1 MKTAIYCRLS
11 SEDRDKL
18 SVDDDST
25 SIQNQKDM
33 LIKHAISN
41 GWEIY
46 SIYSDDDYSG
56 ADRNRPEFKR
66 LIKDA
71 KSRKFDIVL
80 CKTQSRFTRD
90 MELVERY
97 IHTEFPRLGI
107 RFISLI
113 DNADTDDKGN
123 KKSRQI
129 NALVNEWFLEELSDS
144 IKSVLTSRREQGLH
158 IGAFA
163 PYGYAKDPNAKGH
176 LIIDEEAA
184 AVVRRIFLLYL
195 AGKGKQLIART
206 LNEEGIP
213 NPTEYKR
220 LHGMVRNKKM
230 QCSPL
235 WSYFTI
241 TSILTN
247 EVYIGNMIQG
257 KSGVESYK
265 TQQKVVYPS
274 DQWIV
279 VTGTHDPIIDQEIWN
294 KTQELIQRKAARS
307 EKKPEGIFARKVRC
321 LNCGSRMHSVKNG
334 EKRGFK
340 CDRHTLSHDS
350 CIGAY
355 ISLRKLQRI
364 VIAQLH
370 ILSDELMDEELL
382 EAGIEPFSDLNQ
394 RKVELESALSA
405 LHRKIEADK
414 SVMKDQY
421 ILKIR
426 HQITE
431 KEYIENMIRI
441 TDEKNIDENRIVEL
455 TEQLSN
461 IEGTIASVEDKRA
474 LISKY
479 KNCRELSHEM
489 VAILIDY
496 IEVGKKD
503 PVSKETQVVI
513 HWNF

>member
-1 MKTAIYCRLS
+1 MKTAIYCRIS

-18 SVDDDST
+18 SADDDSI

-46 SIYSDDDYSG
+46 SIYSDDDFSG

-66 LIKDA
+66 LIQDA

-163 PYGYAKDPNAKGH
+163 PYGYAKDPDAKGH

-184 AVVRRIFLLYL
+184 AVVRRIFSLYL
-195 AGKGKQLIART
+195 AGKGKQVIART

-213 NPTEYKR
+213 NPTQYKR

-230 QCSPL
+230 QCSSL

-265 TQQKVVYPS
+265 TQQKVTFPA

-279 VTGTHDPIIDQEIWN
+279 VT
-294 KTQELIQRKAARS
+294 
-307 EKKPEGIFARKVRC
+307 
-321 LNCGSRMHSVKNG
+321 
-334 EKRGFK
+334 
-340 CDRHTLSHDS
+340 
-350 CIGAY
+350 
-355 ISLRKLQRI
+355 
-364 VIAQLH
+364 
-370 ILSDELMDEELL
+370 
-382 EAGIEPFSDLNQ
+382 
-394 RKVELESALSA
+394 
-405 LHRKIEADK
+405 
-414 SVMKDQY
+414 
-421 ILKIR
+421 
-426 HQITE
+426 
-431 KEYIENMIRI
+431 
-441 TDEKNIDENRIVEL
+441 
-455 TEQLSN
+455 
-461 IEGTIASVEDKRA
+461 
-474 LISKY
+474 
-479 KNCRELSHEM
+479 
-489 VAILIDY
+489 
-496 IEVGKKD
+496 
-503 PVSKETQVVI
+503 
-513 HWNF
+513 